1 MPFDPN
7 LPADNADLSSPV
19 MRAQLTGLKDLLDN
33 IPVLANAVVDAVVTD
48 PPGNPASVQVYVSQG
63 TLHFTFN
70 IPQGLP
76 GEVTLLDAQNLIAAQ
91 SSANSNAVGTLGLGV
106 NDPPTGPDVQQI
118 VNKLDELILALRR

>member
-1 MPFDPN
+1 MPYDPN
-7 LPADNADLSSPV
+7 FPATNEELVSPAV
-19 MRAQLTGLKDLLDN
+19 RAQFNGLKDLIDN

-48 PPGNPASVQVYVSQG
+48 PPGNRASVQVSASQG

-76 GEVTLLDAQNLIAAQ
+76 GEVTLLDAQNLIAAP

-106 NDPPTGPDVQQI
+106 NDPPTQGDVQLI
-118 VNKLDELILALRR
+118 LNKLDELILALRR

>member
-1 MPFDPN
+1 MPFDPTY
-7 LPADNADLSSPV
+7 PATNALIESAPL
-19 MRAQLTGLKDLLDN
+19 REQFQGLKALLDN
-33 IPVLANAVVDAVVTD
+33 LPVLANAVVDAVVTD
-48 PPGNPASVQVYVSQG
+48 PPGSSALVQVYVSQG

-91 SSANSNAVGTLGLGV
+91 SSANSNAVSTLGLGV
-106 NDPPTGPDVQQI
+106 NEPPTGPEVQQI